1 MCIHL
6 FQFSTFH
13 YIYICLSY
21 MYPCPAYSNIFFM
34 VCLPIK
40 IHLSDKLLLIGI
52 LKISSQVAGG
62 NPAHIELAPSSS
74 LCDWLSPEVSLSRN
88 CFFANRIPYS
98 TPTLIFFR
106 SCLCFNIIRC
116 FFTFNSVP
124 EQTVIAYLLRSSTV
138 SHVL

>member
-21 MYPCPAYSNIFFM
+21 MYPCPAYSYIFFM

-52 LKISSQVAGG
+52 LKKYPHRWQVG
-62 NPAHIELAPSSS
+62 IL
-74 LCDWLSPEVSLSRN
+74 
-88 CFFANRIPYS
+88 
-98 TPTLIFFR
+98 PTLDLHHHLLYVTGFRQKYHYHETASSPIESPLPIQEVFYSNTDIFR
-106 SCLCFNIIRC
+106 SCLCFNIVKM
-116 FFTFNSVP
+116 FLHFQFPTGTDSHSVS
-124 EQTVIAYLLRSSTV
+124 AA
-138 SHVL
+138 